1 MTAMKNRAPAV
12 IGITLVLACL
22 LSWVVPLPTQAMVL
36 RRLFKNGPA
45 QNETPLA
52 DLPGLGPD
60 DRVLILAPHPD
71 DEIIACSGLIRRA
84 LKAKARVKVLFLTNG
99 DHNEPSYLV
108 YKKRL
113 ALFTS
118 EFIGMGRT
126 REKESLAALQY
137 LGLNA
142 ADAVFLG
149 YPDYGTMDMLFD
161 HWDAGRPFRDKL
173 TRISEVPY
181 KESPSFGSTY
191 IGQNVLRDLHR
202 EILSFRPTKVF
213 VSHPCDHNTDHQ
225 ALYLFTRIALWDCV
239 VRLKTPLVFPYLIHV
254 AGWPA
259 PRGFHPDLSW
269 DPPQKMAAGPAYWYR
284 LRLSHDEKNA
294 KKNAAAFAKSQL
306 AGYPAYLYTF
316 ARANELFG
324 DYPAIG
330 LKNPIGKR
338 LLWRPSG
345 ADRTK
350 EPALVYG
357 RKGNV
362 LLIKLTPQKSRYF
375 KGYIRLLPYRH
386 TRDFSLMPKL
396 TLFVAGDKPAVYR
409 NNTRLR
415 NVPCRALRRG
425 RTSLVLIS
433 LKFLA
438 DPDRLM
444 ISLDSNNKDF
454 SLDDLAW
461 RILELK

>member
-12 IGITLVLACL
+12 IGIALILACL
-22 LSWVVPLPTQAMVL
+22 LSWVAPLPTQAMVL
-36 RRLFKNGPA
+36 RRLFKNETA
-45 QNETPLA
+45 QSKTPLA
-52 DLPGLGPD
+52 DLPGLGSD

-84 LKAKARVKVLFLTNG
+84 LKAKARVKVVFLTNG

-113 ALFTS
+113 ALFRG

-149 YPDYGTMDMLFD
+149 YPDYGTMDMMFG
-161 HWDAGRPFRDKL
+161 HWDVGRPFRDKL

-181 KESPSFGSTY
+181 NESPSFGSTY
-191 IGQNVLRDLHR
+191 IGQNILRDLRR
-202 EILSFRPTKVF
+202 EILGFRPTKVF
-213 VSHPCDHNTDHQ
+213 VSHPCDANRDHR
-225 ALYLFTRIALWDCV
+225 ALYLFTRITLWDCV
-239 VRLKTPLVFPYLIHV
+239 AQLKTPLVFPYLIHV
-254 AGWPA
+254 VGWPA
-259 PRGFHPDLSW
+259 PRGIHPDLTW
-269 DPPQKMAAGPAYWYR
+269 DPPQKMAAGPAHWYR
-284 LRLSHDEKNA
+284 LRLFSDEKNA
-294 KKNAAAFAKSQL
+294 KKTAVSFAKSQL
-306 AGYPAYLYTF
+306 AGYPAYLFTF
-316 ARANELFG
+316 VRANELFS
-324 DYPAIG
+324 DYPAIS
-330 LKNPIGKR
+330 LKNPAAKR

-345 ADRTK
+345 ADRGK

-396 TLFVAGDKPAVYR
+396 TLFVAGDKLVVYR

-415 NVPCRALRRG
+415 NVSCRTIRRG
-425 RTSLVLIS
+425 RTSLVFVS
-433 LKFLA
+433 LKFLG
-438 DPDRLM
+438 DPDRLLVCL
-444 ISLDSNNKDF
+444 SSKNKDF